1 MSHFAA
7 QIQGWYTKNKRELPW
22 RETNDPYKI
31 WISEIIL
38 QQTRVDQGT
47 AYYCRF
53 IKRFPTVKKLA
64 EAGED
69 DVLKN
74 WQGLGYYSRARNLHF
89 TARYIQNELGGK
101 FPDTHKVLLQ
111 LKGIGP
117 YTAAAIASIAFNL
130 PYPAL
135 DGNVYR
141 VLSRYFG
148 IETPVDSTKGKK
160 EFYNLANEFIPS
172 DNPGFHNQA
181 MMEFGALQCTP
192 KPICTKCPVLDSCVA
207 YRHKMVNQFPVKEK
221 KARQRKRY
229 FYYFLIEN
237 GEFIYLEKRLGN
249 DIWKNLY
256 QFPLVET
263 SEELSDQDIAE
274 LKNISFMNGCTKN
287 LKTITPVRKHIL
299 SHQIIFARLIHLET
313 DSFCSLNNT
322 YIKIEKKNLNDYAV
336 PRLVEKFIQETGNL

>member
-274 LKNISFMNGCTKN
+274 LKNISFLNGCTKN

-299 SHQIIFARLIHLET
+299 SHQIIFARLIHLEI

-322 YIKIEKKNLNDYAV
+322 YIKTEKKNLNDYAV

>member
-53 IKRFPTVKKLA
+53 IKHFPTVKKLA

-237 GEFIYLEKRLGN
+237 GEFIYLEKRLRN

-274 LKNISFMNGCTKN
+274 LKNISFLNGCTKN

-299 SHQIIFARLIHLET
+299 SHQIIFARLIHLEI

-322 YIKIEKKNLNDYAV
+322 YIKTEKKNLNDYAV

>member
-1 MSHFAA
+1 MSHFTA
-7 QIQGWYTKNKRELPW
+7 QIYRWYTKNKRELPW
-22 RETNDPYKI
+22 RETSDPYKI

-47 AYYCRF
+47 AYYYRF
-53 IKRFPTVKKLA
+53 IERFPTVKKLA

-74 WQGLGYYSRARNLHF
+74 WQGLGYYSRARNIHS

-101 FPDTHKVLLQ
+101 FPDTHKAILQ

-117 YTAAAIASIAFNL
+117 YTAAAIASFAFNL

-160 EFYNLANEFIPS
+160 EFHNLANEFIPAG
-172 DNPGFHNQA
+172 NPGFHNQA

-192 KPICTKCPVLDSCVA
+192 KPNCSKCPVFDSCFA
-207 YRHKMVNQFPVKEK
+207 YRHKMVAQFPVKEK

-263 SEELSDQDIAE
+263 TEELTEHDITE
-274 LKNISFMNGCTKN
+274 LKNISFLNGCAKN
-287 LKTITPVRKHIL
+287 LKKITPVRKHVL

-313 DSFCSLNNT
+313 DSFCSLKNT
-322 YIKIEKKNLNDYAV
+322 FIKIEKKNLNDYAV
-336 PRLVEKFIQETGNL
+336 PRLVEKFIQETLNL